1 MSQSG
6 VPSTREPRR
15 FDSGAVPVTRP
26 GPANVHVR
34 VVSASHVGRVRAAN
48 EDACTIVDL
57 DHGEA
62 VAGATL
68 RRIDVG
74 PRGVLLAV
82 SDGMGGARDGAV
94 ASAISI
100 DALARALEAAPAETP
115 AGEAL
120 EQAARDAHRE
130 VWEASCRAGHRGHTR
145 MGATLTALLVRDGRV
160 TIAQVGDSRAYL
172 IRQGTMT
179 RLTNDQSIV
188 QSLIDKG
195 LMKPEDAEHSP
206 MRNILTQAMGHQEEL
221 DVVMSDVELRDRDC
235 LLVCSDGLTNEL
247 GEDEIRDAVLMSMRL
262 DVAAKRLVD
271 LANERG
277 GRDNVTVVLA
287 GASGSTL
294 PPSSAR

>member
-1 MSQSG
+1 
-6 VPSTREPRR
+6 
-15 FDSGAVPVTRP
+15 
-26 GPANVHVR
+26 
-34 VVSASHVGRVRAAN
+34 
-48 EDACTIVDL
+48 
-57 DHGEA
+57 
-62 VAGATL
+62 
-68 RRIDVG
+68 
-74 PRGVLLAV
+74 
-82 SDGMGGARDGAV
+82 
-94 ASAISI
+94 
-100 DALARALEAAPAETP
+100 
-115 AGEAL
+115 
-120 EQAARDAHRE
+120 
-130 VWEASCRAGHRGHTR
+130 